1 MENISNQ
8 ITFMKKGLLS
18 LSTLLLLCV
27 AAFAQDDEKAI
38 KEAALKPKDAAVVVT
53 DSVKHWKF
61 AGSVNANFGQVAL
74 VNWAGGGQNSIS
86 VLLNG
91 NASAKYA
98 KGKWAWDNDLNISWG
113 IIAQGKL
120 RDLKKQ

>member
-38 KEAALKPKDAAVVVT
+38 KEAALAAT
-53 DSVKHWKF
+53 D
-61 AGSVNANFGQVAL
+61 NRAL
-74 VNWAGGGQNSIS
+74 HVS
-86 VLLNG
+86 
-91 NASAKYA
+91 
-98 KGKWAWDNDLNISWG
+98 D
-113 IIAQGKL
+113 KL
-120 RDLKKQ
+120 PL